1 MSDMAMKYAMKK
13 RMAKGG
19 KVPTIEIKPHPPE
32 IAELSKEQVD
42 DARKRFAEKPSG
54 KPAEHDPFADYGHG
68 YVPKKKMAEGG
79 LVDDEHE
86 QDADMIARIMHKRKM
101 YSEGGKV
108 ANDVGVA
115 EADKMPAEYDDLVLR
130 DDLESSYD
138 GENSGDMDGSKLNQD
153 EGDMISRIM
162 KKRKQTNPRPA

>member
-1 MSDMAMKYAMKK
+1 
-13 RMAKGG
+13 
-19 KVPTIEIKPHPPE
+19 
-32 IAELSKEQVD
+32 
-42 DARKRFAEKPSG
+42 
-54 KPAEHDPFADYGHG
+54 
-68 YVPKKKMAEGG
+68 
-79 LVDDEHE
+79 
-86 QDADMIARIMHKRKM
+86 MHKRKM

-138 GENSGDMDGSKLNQD
+138 GENSGDMDGSKLNQE